1 MYIYT
6 SKRCVA
12 KFNNT
17 MSKSFRDLDVYQKSF
32 NLFISVH
39 EFSRKLPKYELY
51 EQGSQLRR
59 SADSVNSNI
68 VEGYGRKNYKGDFL
82 RFLTYSRASNDET
95 VNHLQKIAAVHPFLR
110 EEAIELSEQYQQL
123 GIKLYNFYGYVQ
135 KSWRV

>member
-1 MYIYT
+1 
-6 SKRCVA
+6 
-12 KFNNT
+12 
-17 MSKSFRDLDVYQKSF
+17 MSKSFLDLDVYQKSF

-95 VNHLQKIAAVHPFLR
+95 VNHLRKIAAVHPRLSK
-110 EEAIELSEQYQQL
+110 ETLELSRQYQQL